1 MSYSLRGF
9 APLLFVALSACGGGG
24 SSSPAAVNRAPTA
37 NFAFACA
44 DLACTFTS
52 NSTDQDVG
60 DAIVSQSWTFGDG
73 TAAATTPAPQHT
85 FAAAGGYDVT
95 LMVADRSGASSSM
108 VRRVTI
114 TAPPTPAAPHANFTV
129 SCISLDCT
137 FNDTTTYDAGSALQ
151 SRLWDFGDSVT
162 LAATNP
168 APHSYATTTFAT
180 FTAKLT
186 ITDIAG
192 KTSTSVQSVVVAPPA
207 TSLNCVGG
215 NCVLNLTQAS
225 RVSAGLFSHSCAAQG
240 NQVLI
245 TAPIREVIFPD
256 GCVAP
261 VGAVVQIS
269 GGAVFPANTQ
279 LKIDVV
285 SGTVPSTSLAFPP
298 TIRLT
303 GDFANGWTLTF
314 DDGYG
319 GPGEPDFNDLVIFIK
334 ATPPRSTAGNGRREC
349 RTGY

>member
-1 MSYSLRGF
+1 MSYSLRGL
-9 APLLFVALSACGGGG
+9 APLFFVALSACGGGG
-24 SSSPAAVNRAPTA
+24 GGGGGSSPAAVNRAPTA
-37 NFAFACA
+37 NFAFSCA

-85 FAAAGGYDVT
+85 FAAAGGYDVS
-95 LMVADRSGASSSM
+95 LVVADRSGVTSNV
-108 VRRVTI
+108 VRRVTV
-114 TAPPTPAAPHANFTV
+114 TAPAVPAAPHANFTV

-137 FNDTTTYDAGSALQ
+137 FTDTTTYDAGSVLQ
-151 SRLWDFGDSVT
+151 SRFWDFGDSAT

-168 APHSYATTTFAT
+168 ATHSYATTTLAT

-186 ITDIAG
+186 ITDMAG

-215 NCVLNLTQAS
+215 NCILNLTQAS
-225 RVSAGLFSHSCAAQG
+225 RVQAGLVSHSCAAQG
-240 NQVLI
+240 NRVLI
-245 TAPIREVIFPD
+245 TAPITEVIYPD
-256 GCVAP
+256 GCVDP
-261 VGAVVQIS
+261 IGTVVTLN
-269 GGAVFPANTQ
+269 GGAVFAANTQ
-279 LKIDVV
+279 LQIAVV
-285 SGTVPSTSLAFPP
+285 SGTVPSTSLAFAPA
-298 TIRLT
+298 IRLT

-319 GPGEPDFNDLVIFIK
+319 GSGEPDFNDLVIFIK
-334 ATPPRSTAGNGRREC
+334 ATP
-349 RTGY
+349 